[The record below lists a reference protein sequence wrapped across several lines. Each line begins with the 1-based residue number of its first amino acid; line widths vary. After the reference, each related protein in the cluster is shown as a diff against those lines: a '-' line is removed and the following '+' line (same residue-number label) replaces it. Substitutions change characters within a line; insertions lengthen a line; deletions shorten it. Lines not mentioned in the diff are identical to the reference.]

1 MFSKFLTT
9 IAVTVLAQCA
19 MAADMS
25 VEKHF
30 PQSIALGQTSIH
42 LNGIGIHEFLFM
54 DIYQAGLYLP
64 KKESTTEAIL
74 AGNSPIRARL
84 YMLGSVSAS
93 HFVLVLRDGLVAN
106 TTQSEVD
113 SRYKEILHFF
123 DMMEKL
129 GHLDEGT
136 LVDLDFVNGQTSIRL
151 NGKPFVSHL
160 GDRVFYNLILKIWL
174 GDEPISKDV
183 KKGLLPQK

>member
-1 MFSKFLTT
+1 MLSKFLTT
-9 IAVTVLAQCA
+9 IAVTVLALCA
-19 MAADMS
+19 MAADMP

-30 PQSIALGQTSIH
+30 PQTIALGQTSIH
-42 LNGIGIHEFLFM
+42 LNGTGIHEFLFM

-64 KKESTTEAIL
+64 KKETTTEAIL
-74 AGNSPIRARL
+74 EGNSPIRARL

-106 TTQSEVD
+106 TTQAEVD
-113 SRYKEILHFF
+113 SRYKEIMHFF

-183 KKGLLPQK
+183 KKGLLPTP